1 MPQRQRDK
9 GRWPAWLATA
19 VLAVV
24 WVGLGFVPG
33 LHPSWIWLGRAAIFF
48 AAAAILWFAYD
59 PVEPDEG
66 I

>member
-1 MPQRQRDK
+1 MPPRQRDN
-9 GRWPAWLATA
+9 GRWPAWLATG